1 MYKLGELFEIEV
13 LAISTFEDSLLK
25 TIVDN
30 FIELIAKKNQVL
42 TLDLNP
48 YFTKLELFYWRFNLW
63 GFRKKKRD
71 DIIKIILT
79 EINRLK
85 DNLKENI

>member
-1 MYKLGELFEIEV
+1 MFEIEV
-13 LAISTFEDSLLK
+13 LAVSTFEDSLLK

-48 YFTKLELFYWRFNLW
+48 YFTQLELFYWRFNLW